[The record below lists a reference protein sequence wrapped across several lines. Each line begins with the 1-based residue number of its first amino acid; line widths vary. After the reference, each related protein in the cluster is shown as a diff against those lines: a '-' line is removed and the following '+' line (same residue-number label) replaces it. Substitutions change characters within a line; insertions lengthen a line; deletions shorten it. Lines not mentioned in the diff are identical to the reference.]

1 MKTTPK
7 IGIITS
13 RGGHIYQMYQ
23 LRAFWQK
30 YDRFW
35 VTFPGVDTTTLLNKE
50 RVYYGY
56 QPDTR
61 NVLHAIQHLF
71 LAWNILIKERPTLLL
86 SCGAGIAPPFFYI
99 AKVLGIKT
107 VYIEVYDFLTHPS
120 LSARLVSPVT
130 DVMLVQHPFQKSL
143 FRNAFYKGSIL

>member
-1 MKTTPK
+1 MKQGR

-23 LRAFWQK
+23 LRPWWNK

-35 VTFPGVDTTTLLNKE
+35 VTFPGADTQTLLAGE
-50 RVYYGY
+50 RVYFGY
-56 QPDTR
+56 APDTR
-61 NVLHAIQHLF
+61 NIINAIRHTV
-71 LAWNILIKERPTLLL
+71 LAWRILRKEHPDLII

-107 VYIEVYDFLTHPS
+107 VFIEVYDLLTH
-120 LSARLVSPVT
+120 ATVSGRMIAPIA
-130 DVMLVQHPFQKSL
+130 DILLIQHKRQKM
-143 FRNAFYKGSIL
+143 FYPRAVYKGPIL